1 MTDKEITAEIYKR
14 LQGVYTGREWC
25 AIKECRIGTGYE
37 NLNTRSIDFF
47 AICTN
52 AGNLTTAFEVKA
64 SLSDFKK
71 DIADPE
77 KQKAAR
83 TFANFF
89 YYIAP
94 KDMIPIELL
103 PCWAGLMEVDM
114 DVGPTKYPGFDYCTL
129 AQAGIKKRIKA
140 PQTIN
145 NPPTWGFVA
154 EIIRNLQKVDK

>member
-25 AIKECRIGTGYE
+25 AVKECRIGTGY
-37 NLNTRSIDFF
+37 NGLNMRSIDFF
-47 AICTN
+47 AIRTN

-71 DIADPE
+71 DIADIE

-89 YYIAP
+89 YYVAP
-94 KDMIPIELL
+94 KGLIPTGLL
-103 PCWAGLMEVDM
+103 PCWAGLMEVDL
-114 DVGPTKYPGFDYCTL
+114 DIEPTKYETFDYCTL
-129 AQAGIKKRIKA
+129 AQAGIRKTIKS
-140 PQTIN
+140 PQHSN
-145 NPPTWGFVA
+145 NPPTWGLVA
-154 EIIRNLQKVDK
+154 EIIRNLSKVA